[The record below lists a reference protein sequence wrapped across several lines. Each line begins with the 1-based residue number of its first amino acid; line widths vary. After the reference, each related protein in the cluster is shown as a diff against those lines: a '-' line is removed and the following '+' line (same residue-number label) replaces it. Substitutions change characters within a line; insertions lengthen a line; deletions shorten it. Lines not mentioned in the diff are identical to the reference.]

1 MNRLHTQPISEATSP
16 AAQIYSAIKGSIGMV
31 PNAYVGIGSN
41 SPFALEAGLNLDA
54 ALKKGTLS
62 GQEQEAIKLVLSQ
75 ASECEYCLA
84 AHTTISKL
92 HGLSEDAIKALRYG
106 QPSGNAK
113 HDALAKFTRRLVGSK
128 GSLPEDALHAVR
140 QAGFTDAQIVD
151 TILAITSITF
161 TNLFNRVNNTVLDFP
176 PAQ

>member
-1 MNRLHTQPISEATSP
+1 MNRLHTQPASETTG
-16 AAQIYSAIKGSIGMV
+16 AAADIYTAIKGSIGMV

-41 SPFALEAGLNLDA
+41 SPTALAAALNLDA
-54 ALKKGTLS
+54 ALKKGTLN
-62 GQEQEAIKLVLSQ
+62 GKEQEAIKLAASQ

-84 AHTTISKL
+84 AHTTISKI
-92 HGLSEDAIKALRYG
+92 HGLTENEILALRHG
-106 QPSGNAK
+106 QPSGNLK
-113 HDALAKFTRRLVGSK
+113 HDAIAKFTRILLGSK
-128 GSLPEDALHAVR
+128 GSLPEDVLQEVR